1 MNVRPITWLI
11 TFSLLFVFSLGSG
24 CQTVYYDTL
33 EKFGVHKHDILTDRV
48 KGARDSQEEA
58 KEQFRSV
65 LENFS
70 AVVNFEGGDLQ
81 QKYDTLRLSFERSEL
96 RAKEVSER
104 IASVERVSKAM
115 FKEWRTELK
124 HYANANL
131 RNSSERQLVDTKKQY
146 DVMMKAMRHA
156 EKKMDPVLSAFRDQV
171 LFLKHNL
178 NARAMASLATE
189 VASVETDIG
198 ALIRGI
204 ESSIREADSFVQ
216 SMGK

>member
-1 MNVRPITWLI
+1 M
-11 TFSLLFVFSLGSG
+11 
-24 CQTVYYDTL
+24 YYDTL

-48 KGARDSQEEA
+48 KGARDSQAVA
-58 KEQFRSV
+58 KEQFQTA
-65 LENFS
+65 LESFS
-70 AVVNFEGGDLQ
+70 AIVNFEGGDLQ
-81 QKYDTLRLSFERSEL
+81 KKYETLRRSFERSEL

-115 FKEWRTELK
+115 FKEWKTELK

-131 RNSSERQLVDTKKQY
+131 RSSSERQLVDTKKQY

-156 EKKMDPVLSAFRDQV
+156 EEKMGPVLSAFRDQV

-216 SMGK
+216 SLDK